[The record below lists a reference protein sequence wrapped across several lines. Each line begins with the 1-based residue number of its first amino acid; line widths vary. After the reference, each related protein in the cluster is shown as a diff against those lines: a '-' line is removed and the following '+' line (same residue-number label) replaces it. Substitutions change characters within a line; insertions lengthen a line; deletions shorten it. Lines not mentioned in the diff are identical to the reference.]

1 MLVELF
7 YHTDEFCKLLNSTK
21 ISDKSPNMSIQSSL
35 TSSEIMTIC
44 VYYHF
49 SGYKTFKDYYIKGVL
64 RYNQKDFK
72 KLVSYSRFIELKQEL
87 ALDLG
92 LFAMLLCHLNKCTG
106 TSFIDSTP
114 LVVCHNRRIY
124 SHKVF
129 KGLAARGKTST
140 GWFFGFKLHIVIDQN
155 GNILNFHFTPGNVSD
170 ANAETLTSLLTDLF
184 GNIYGDKGY
193 LLNQK
198 LFEYFYENGLHMITK
213 IRSNMD
219 NKLMALS
226 DKLLLSKRGMV
237 ESVIDIL
244 KIHLSIDH
252 TRHRSSRAFLA
263 NLFSGLVAYAF
274 YPTKPSITSKFWA
287 IS

>member
-1 MLVELF
+1 MLVSIF
-7 YHTDEFCKLLNSTK
+7 YHIDEFCKFLEKQRIEPPVS
-21 ISDKSPNMSIQSSL
+21 SSRSSL
-35 TSSEIMTIC
+35 TNAEIMTIC
-44 VYYHF
+44 VFFHF
-49 SGYKTFKDYYIKGVL
+49 SGYKTFKDYYIRGVF

-72 KLVSYSRFIELKQEL
+72 KLVSYNRFIELKQEL

-92 LFAMLLCHLNKCTG
+92 LFAMILCHLNKCTG
-106 TSFIDSTP
+106 TSFVDSTP
-114 LVVCHNRRIY
+114 LVVCHNKRIY

-140 GWFFGFKLHIVIDQN
+140 GWFFGFKLHIVVDHN
-155 GNILNFHFTPGNVSD
+155 GNILNFHFTAGNVSD
-170 ANAETLTSLLTDLF
+170 ASAIVIKSLLADLF
-184 GNIYGDKGY
+184 GNVYGDKGY
-193 LLNQK
+193 LLNRE

-219 NKLMALS
+219 NKLMELS

-252 TRHRSSRAFLA
+252 TRHRSPRAFLA
-263 NLFSGLVAYAF
+263 NLFSGLIAYAF
-274 YPTKPSITSKFWA
+274 RDKKPSIVSKFRA
-287 IS
+287 VS

>member
-1 MLVELF
+1 MLVSLF
-7 YHTDEFCKLLNSTK
+7 YHIDEFCKLL
-21 ISDKSPNMSIQSSL
+21 KSKRLESSKSSFKQSLSN
-35 TSSEIMTIC
+35 SEIMTIS
-44 VYYHF
+44 VFFHF
-49 SGYKTFKDYYIKGVL
+49 SGYKTFKDYYIRGVL

-72 KLVSYSRFIELKQEL
+72 KLVSYNRFIELRQEL

-106 TSFIDSTP
+106 TSFVDSTP

-124 SHKVF
+124 SNKVF
-129 KGLAARGKTST
+129 KEMAARGKTST
-140 GWFFGFKLHIVIDQN
+140 GLFFGFKLHIVIDEN
-155 GNILNFHFTPGNVSD
+155 GNILNFSFTPGNVSD
-170 ANAETLTSLLTDLF
+170 ANAATLKSLLADLF

-193 LLNQK
+193 LLNQE

-213 IRSNMD
+213 IRSNMN
-219 NKLMALS
+219 NKLMEFS
-226 DKLLLSKRGMV
+226 DKILLAKRGIV

-252 TRHRSSRAFLA
+252 TRHRSARAFLA

-274 YPTKPSITSKFWA
+274 YPKKPSITSKFRT

>member
-1 MLVELF
+1 MQIARIK
-7 YHTDEFCKLLNSTK
+7 TDR
-21 ISDKSPNMSIQSSL
+21 IIQINL
-35 TSSEIMTIC
+35 QIIIKQFRD
-44 VYYHF
+44 HDDLRIF
-49 SGYKTFKDYYIKGVL
+49 SFLGYKTFKDYYIKGML

-72 KLVSYSRFIELKQEL
+72 KLVSYNRFIELKQKM

-92 LFAMLLCHLNKCTG
+92 LFAMLLCQLNKCTG

-114 LVVCHNRRIY
+114 LTVCHNRRIY

-129 KGLAARGKTST
+129 KGLATRGKTST

-170 ANAETLTSLLTDLF
+170 ANAANLKSLLADLF

-213 IRSNMD
+213 IRLNMD
-219 NKLMALS
+219 NKLMEFGH
-226 DKLLLSKRGMV
+226 KLLLSKRGMV

-252 TRHRSSRAFLA
+252 TRHRSPRAFLS
-263 NLFSGLVAYAF
+263 NLFSGLVVYAF
-274 YPTKPSITSKFWA
+274 YPKKPSITSKFWA